1 MQIAPHRPAP
11 RQRDFKRLSVRPAA
25 PQPIDGRISP
35 SPKLTQWHWW
45 RAGLPPSSVARRPRQ
60 PPNLMAEG
68 REFASPIMG
77 GAAGDTEDQDNPHLR
92 TDFEPVNDIGA
103 RSANNHQG
111 HAVATDREHTAGQM
125 TTTTKC
131 RNVEKI
137 HGGGVIHRCTGVG
150 SAISCFSLHFD
161 CSGYAGCCSDLQRP
175 GELHWI
181 HLAADSPRIGWQ
193 HCRMSFEAVS

>member
-77 GAAGDTEDQDNPHLR
+77 GAAGDTPRIRTTRTCARTSNPSTILGPISEQPSRPCGCDRPRAHGR
-92 TDFEPVNDIGA
+92 TDDLND
-103 RSANNHQG
+103 
-111 HAVATDREHTAGQM
+111 QM
-125 TTTTKC
+125 PQRRKNSWGWC
-131 RNVEKI
+131 
-137 HGGGVIHRCTGVG
+137 HPQMHRCGFG
-150 SAISCFSLHFD
+150 NFLLFSAF
-161 CSGYAGCCSDLQRP
+161 
-175 GELHWI
+175 
-181 HLAADSPRIGWQ
+181 
-193 HCRMSFEAVS
+193 

>member
-45 RAGLPPSSVARRPRQ
+45 RAGLPPSSVARHPPQ

-77 GAAGDTEDQDNPHLR
+77 GAAGDTPRIRTTRTSARTSNPS
-92 TDFEPVNDIGA
+92 TMIGA

-111 HAVATDREHTAGQM
+111 HAVATDREHTAGQT

-137 HGGGVIHRCTGVG
+137 HGGGVIHRCTGVS
-150 SAISCFSLHFD
+150 SANFCLLLHFGRRAMH
-161 CSGYAGCCSDLQRP
+161 CF
-175 GELHWI
+175 GEIRRSSERRLWGI
-181 HLAADSPRIGWQ
+181 RVATIRS
-193 HCRMSFEAVS
+193 S